1 MAQSVLPRTTPLLL
15 FTLFPLMPTAVPRD
29 PEKKVTFWLCC
40 KGYFGKKPCREAH
53 KVTLPYNQLGMT
65 EFEDLR
71 DQITQHVLD
80 KHWPKGDADSIKDS
94 YEFGDLQC
102 WDKWDKNTQY
112 VLPEPKQ
119 VTPGTSS
126 SPEPEARRSRSPKQ
140 SRRRSIVQEHGSFFF
155 FPTQTKGF
163 FFFPKPKYR
172 WCSRSSDRESKSTG
186 RGNTNGTSNGRES
199 KNTDRESRNTSR
211 ETEKRSEDLPK
222 YIGTMKLNE
231 FQSEAIAILR
241 RLDGQFTKYLKQAEK
256 RQQR

>member
-80 KHWPKGDADSIKDS
+80 KHWPTGNPDSIKDS
-94 YEFGDLQC
+94 YEFGDLEC

-155 FPTQTKGF
+155 FLPRPKVF
-163 FFFPKPKYR
+163 FFFPNQ
-172 WCSRSSDRESKSTG
+172 STDG
-186 RGNTNGTSNGRES
+186 VRGAVTVRARALAVGTLMARAMAVRARTLTVRAGTPAVRQRRGLKICQNT
-199 KNTDRESRNTSR
+199 
-211 ETEKRSEDLPK
+211 LV
-222 YIGTMKLNE
+222 
-231 FQSEAIAILR
+231 Q
-241 RLDGQFTKYLKQAEK
+241 
-256 RQQR
+256 